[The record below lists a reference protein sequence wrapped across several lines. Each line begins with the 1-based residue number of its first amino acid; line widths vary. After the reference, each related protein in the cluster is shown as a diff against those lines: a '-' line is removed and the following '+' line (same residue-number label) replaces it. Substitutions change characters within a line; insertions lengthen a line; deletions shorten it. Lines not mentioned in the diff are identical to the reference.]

1 MASAAAP
8 HYQLR
13 LGNAAGSDFA
23 NEASIGMLSG
33 WGDFLHLKKN
43 IRGPSQLG
51 RYKIVIKCDVI
62 DGNDNII

>member
-1 MASAAAP
+1 LFVLFWSADNHPMASAAAP

-33 WGDFLHLKKN
+33 WGDFFTLEKK
-43 IRGPSQLG
+43 
-51 RYKIVIKCDVI
+51 YKGTVPTRAV
-62 DGNDNII
+62 